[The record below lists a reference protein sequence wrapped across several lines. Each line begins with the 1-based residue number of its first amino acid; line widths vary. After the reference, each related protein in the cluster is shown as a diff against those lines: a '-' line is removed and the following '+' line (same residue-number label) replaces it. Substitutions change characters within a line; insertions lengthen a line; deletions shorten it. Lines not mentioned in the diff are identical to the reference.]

1 MLEKGPFRD
10 PLATVSAFGY
20 YTLGLSQ
27 TDERETDLT
36 KRKTN
41 KKLKRE
47 RGDSGMDNNAQNS
60 QNVQDGFLNN
70 LRKDR
75 VNVTIYLMGGVK
87 LTGKIRSFD
96 KFSLVLESGNLE
108 QLIFK
113 HAISTISVPR
123 GSFHYPRSE
132 GQLHHAQQSG
142 PSAAPPAPAASPPP
156 PSSPGSGAGSGT
168 GSGTG
173 GGAPSPSS
181 ANS

>member
-1 MLEKGPFRD
+1 
-10 PLATVSAFGY
+10 
-20 YTLGLSQ
+20 
-27 TDERETDLT
+27 
-36 KRKTN
+36 
-41 KKLKRE
+41 
-47 RGDSGMDNNAQNS
+47 MDNNTQNS

-123 GSFHYPRSE
+123 GSY
-132 GQLHHAQQSG
+132 HHTRPESHQQQQQ
-142 PSAAPPAPAASPPP
+142 PSQSTPSAPAA
-156 PSSPGSGAGSGT
+156 PSTPTSSI
-168 GSGTG
+168 G
-173 GGAPSPSS
+173 GGSSS
-181 ANS
+181 AISGS

>member
-1 MLEKGPFRD
+1 
-10 PLATVSAFGY
+10 
-20 YTLGLSQ
+20 
-27 TDERETDLT
+27 
-36 KRKTN
+36 
-41 KKLKRE
+41 
-47 RGDSGMDNNAQNS
+47 MDNNAQNS

-123 GSFHYPRSE
+123 GSYHHSRSE
-132 GQLHHAQQSG
+132 SHHHQQQS
-142 PSAAPPAPAASPPP
+142 P
-156 PSSPGSGAGSGT
+156 PSSTSS
-168 GSGTG
+168 
-173 GGAPSPSS
+173 APSAPSS
-181 ANS
+181 ASPASSGSSSASSGS